1 MTYLTLAARPALY
14 MQIGRK
20 RYQVASLQ
28 EASEMFC
35 AARNKSDLGASRTPD
50 VTIVNERGET
60 VGRVSYNGRVWP
72 AVKWTPDQKPIYDNR
87 IGAAS

>member
-1 MTYLTLAARPALY
+1 MTPAARPALY

-35 AARNKSDLGASRTPD
+35 AARDKSGHGASRTPD
-50 VTIVNERGET
+50 VTIVNERGDT
-60 VGRVSYNGRVWP
+60 VARISYNGRVWP
-72 AVKWTPDQKPIYDNR
+72 VGEWTPDQKPIYDNR

>member
-1 MTYLTLAARPALY
+1 MTPAACPALY

-35 AARNKSDLGASRTPD
+35 AARDKSGHGASRTPD
-50 VTIVNERGET
+50 VTIVDERGET
-60 VGRVSYNGRVWP
+60 VARISYNGRVWP
-72 AVKWTPDQKPIYDNR
+72 VGEWTPDQKPIYDNR